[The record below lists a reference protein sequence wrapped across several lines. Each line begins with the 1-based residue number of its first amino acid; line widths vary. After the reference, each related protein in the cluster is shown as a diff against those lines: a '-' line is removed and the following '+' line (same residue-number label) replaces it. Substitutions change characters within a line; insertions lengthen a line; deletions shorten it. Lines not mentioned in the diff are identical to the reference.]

1 VGEYLM
7 EKTKSHL
14 QKFAVT
20 SLTKSDEFLL
30 QEIAKKWNC
39 GESRIIS
46 IALHDWLKTNFHSYE

>member
-1 VGEYLM
+1 M
-7 EKTKSHL
+7 EKTKSRL
-14 QKFAVT
+14 QKFAFT